1 MMEDNPTINLGLLE
15 HNNAAI
21 PITNIDN
28 PSQLDLVDISNDK
41 VVERCKKKFKCD
53 SNKIM
58 QKQTSNKKSK
68 SLTGCLRQLVD
79 NSSVKETS
87 QFEVLCEIRN
97 HLKNATYNS
106 RYAMFC
112 KKSLFYYNYFLQSL
126 RKSYISVT

>member
-1 MMEDNPTINLGLLE
+1 MMEDNPTVNLGLLE

-28 PSQLDLVDISNDK
+28 LSQLDLVDISNDK

-79 NSSVKETS
+79 NSSVKETL

-97 HLKNATYNS
+97 HLKNVKLYEARQFKLEKLKLKTEYPNHI
-106 RYAMFC
+106 FV
-112 KKSLFYYNYFLQSL
+112 
-126 RKSYISVT
+126 ISSDSE